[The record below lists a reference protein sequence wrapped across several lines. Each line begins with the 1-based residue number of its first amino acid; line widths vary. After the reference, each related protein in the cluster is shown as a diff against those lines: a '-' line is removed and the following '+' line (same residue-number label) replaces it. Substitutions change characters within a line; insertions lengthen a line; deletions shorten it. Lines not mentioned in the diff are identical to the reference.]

1 MELKGQSRL
10 HKREPPASF
19 NRTFMELKV
28 TGCGVPESRAQFQ
41 SHLYGIESCVSLL
54 GCELGN
60 VSIAPLWNWKWGFP
74 CSPARL
80 HGFNRTFME
89 LKVIRQVGHALL
101 AEFQSHLYGIERML
115 STRQRR
121 ACRVSIAP
129 LWNWKCGD
137 VLPRR
142 SISRFNRTFMEL
154 KVKTVKGAKMATG
167 FQSHL
172 YGIERC
178 KYLCQDLRGS
188 VSIAPLWNWK
198 WRRACG

>member
-1 MELKGQSRL
+1 MELKGGQAVCLITTKLSFNRTFMELKGQSRL

-89 LKVIRQVGHALL
+89 LKVATPS
-101 AEFQSHLYGIERML
+101 ASMAAF
-115 STRQRR
+115 
-121 ACRVSIAP
+121 CVSIAP
-129 LWNWKCGD
+129 LWNWKSTAIGSPD
-137 VLPRR
+137 LTRW
-142 SISRFNRTFMEL
+142 
-154 KVKTVKGAKMATG
+154 

-172 YGIERC
+172 YGIE
-178 KYLCQDLRGS
+178 S
-188 VSIAPLWNWK
+188 VQ
-198 WRRACG
+198 